1 MIIDDEHYMTH
12 AEIRRSCIDEPIYER
27 LMSSPYLDGIT
38 CAYVDGVCYIPVR
51 DVDLAWKWMYGITI
65 PPEAW
70 D

>member
-1 MIIDDEHYMTH
+1 MEIDGEYYTTH
-12 AEIRRSCIDEPIYER
+12 AKIRKMCWSDAVYER
-27 LMSSPYLDGIT
+27 LISSPYLDGIT

-51 DVDLAWKWMYGITI
+51 DVDLAWRWMYGITI